1 MGNRRRNSS
10 GAVETGV
17 MDLIASRTTVG
28 DTPDLELALL
38 RRSLARLADECE
50 RCSRCRRSLLV
61 GERVYDYASGHVAC
75 ELCRAREHA
84 EPDEMRIVHG
94 PAFGNT
100 LRIVDRRPARRAA

>member
-1 MGNRRRNSS
+1 
-10 GAVETGV
+10 
-17 MDLIASRTTVG
+17 MDFMVPRTTVG

-38 RRSLARLADECE
+38 RRSVARLADECE

-61 GERVYDYASGHVAC
+61 GERVYGYAGGHLAC
-75 ELCRAREHA
+75 ELCRVREHA

-100 LRIVDRRPARRAA
+100 LRIVDRRPVRRAA